1 MKFVWPVPMVLFRA
15 LYFAYSIGR
24 SLFPVAAILFFM
36 IRYASMSSR
45 RFFALLRHGTAECVW
60 RDPIS
65 EITRAEANPKVA

>member
-15 LYFAYSIGR
+15 LYFVHSIGR
-24 SLFPVAAILFFM
+24 FLFPVAAFLFFM
-36 IRYASMSSR
+36 NRYASVFSR